1 MSKFNTF
8 TNHPLIPNSQEYMVV
23 RKYVSIHSE
32 DRDVLKYPNSAEF
45 EIELP
50 QDYLNVLSVRLESWA
65 FPSNYSTFSQ
75 LNKNITMSF
84 QITDTSVPICI
95 SDFYPYNMYLAV
107 YNNIQNFYSIT
118 IESGYYTPQQMVTE
132 LTNKF
137 NEAVTNYIYTYF
149 IANITDP
156 VELQTYIDRLTA
168 IGGGYTDFVIVY
180 NEVTQKIWFG
190 NKNATFVLLN
200 VDNSTPYIL
209 DSNDK
214 FIPNPSFTSAQCPP
228 SKTQLPDYTN
238 WVLPSYL
245 VLPRTPVTSTS
256 TSIYPR
262 FYYGDV
268 VPGDKG
274 YWLQHNPDAPDCSLN
289 YIEAN
294 YKINI
299 MGPAYF
305 YMDLTN
311 LNNIDETNP
320 YNLSNFTL
328 HTNETNS
335 RVNASFAKIEI
346 PYTADS
352 CVQCCENNR
361 AYKIYNPPAERI
373 RKIKLRMR
381 YHNGQLVNFGSSEY
395 SFTLEFTLYNAQQSK
410 KYNNYIPENNI
421 FT

>member
-1 MSKFNTF
+1 MSKYNTF
-8 TNHPLIPNSQEYMVV
+8 TNHPLIPNSQEYMVI

-50 QDYLNVLSVRLESWA
+50 QDYLNVLAIRLESWA

-84 QITDTSVPICI
+84 QITNTTSPTTFNDLEYYI
-95 SDFYPYNMYLAV
+95 YLAV
-107 YNNIQNFYSIT
+107 YNNIQNSYSIT
-118 IESGYYTPQQMVTE
+118 IEEGYYTPQQMVTE

-149 IANITDP
+149 VTNSINPTFIT
-156 VELQTYIDRLTA
+156 ELEAL
-168 IGGGYTDFVIVY
+168 GGYSQFVIVY

-200 VDNSTPYIL
+200 IDNNSPYVL
-209 DSNDK
+209 DSNDT
-214 FIPNPSFTSAQCPP
+214 IMRNPSFTSNPCPP
-228 SKTQLPDYTN
+228 SKTQLPSYIN
-238 WVLPSYL
+238 WGLPAYL
-245 VLPRTPVTSTS
+245 GLPRTPVTST
-256 TSIYPR
+256 TTGTLPR

-268 VPGDKG
+268 VAGDGG
-274 YWLQHNPDAPDCSLN
+274 YWLKPLSSLPLDFSLN
-289 YIEAN
+289 YIESDF
-294 YKINI
+294 KINI
-299 MGPAYF
+299 RGADYF
-305 YMDLTN
+305 YMDITQ

-320 YNLSNFTL
+320 FNLSNFAL

-335 RVNASFAKIEI
+335 RVNSSFAKIAI
-346 PYTADS
+346 AYQANS
-352 CVQCCENNR
+352 CDQCFENNR
-361 AYKIYNPPAERI
+361 AYKIYNPPAERM

-381 YHNGQLVNFGSSEY
+381 YHNGQLVNFGSSDY

-410 KYNNYIPENNI
+410 KYNNYIPENNV

>member
-1 MSKFNTF
+1 MSKYNTF
-8 TNHPLIPNSQEYMVV
+8 TNHPLIPNSQEYMVI

-50 QDYLNVLSVRLESWA
+50 QDYLNVLAIRLESWA

-84 QITDTSVPICI
+84 QITNTTSPTTFNDLEYYI
-95 SDFYPYNMYLAV
+95 YTAV
-107 YNNIQNFYSIT
+107 YNNIQNSYSIT
-118 IESGYYTPQQMVTE
+118 IEEGYYTPQQMVTE

-149 IANITDP
+149 ADNG
-156 VELQTYIDRLTA
+156 LSLYISPLEA
-168 IGGGYTDFVIVY
+168 LGGYSQFVIVY

-200 VDNSTPYIL
+200 IDNNSPYVL
-209 DSNDK
+209 DSNDT
-214 FIPNPSFTSAQCPP
+214 IMRNPSFTSNPCPP
-228 SKTQLPDYTN
+228 SKTQLPSYIN
-238 WVLPSYL
+238 WGLPAYL
-245 VLPRTPVTSTS
+245 GLPRTPVTST
-256 TSIYPR
+256 TTGTLPR

-268 VPGDKG
+268 VAGDGG
-274 YWLQHNPDAPDCSLN
+274 YWLKPLSSLPLDFSLN
-289 YIEAN
+289 YIESDF
-294 YKINI
+294 KINI
-299 MGPAYF
+299 RGADYF
-305 YMDLTN
+305 YMDITQ

-320 YNLSNFTL
+320 FNLSNFAL

-335 RVNASFAKIEI
+335 RVNSSFAKIAI
-346 PYTADS
+346 PYQANS
-352 CVQCCENNR
+352 CDQCFENNR
-361 AYKIYNPPAERI
+361 AYKIYNPPAERM

-381 YHNGQLVNFGSSEY
+381 YHNGQLVNFGSSDY

-410 KYNNYIPENNI
+410 KYNNYIPENNV

>member
-8 TNHPLIPNSQEYMVV
+8 TNHPLIPNSQEYMVI

-50 QDYLNVLSVRLESWA
+50 QDYVNVLAIRLESWS

-84 QITDTSVPICI
+84 QITNTTPPTVGYYDLNY
-95 SDFYPYNMYLAV
+95 FMYLAV
-107 YNNIQNFYSIT
+107 YENIQHFYSIT
-118 IESGYYTPQQMVTE
+118 IDSGYYTPQQMVTE

-137 NEAVTNYIYTYF
+137 NEALTNYIYTYF
-149 IANITDP
+149 VNNPSIVPPEFIP
-156 VELQTYIDRLTA
+156 LLTA

-200 VDNSTPYIL
+200 VDNNSQYLL

-214 FIPNPSFTSAQCPP
+214 IIPNPSFTSAQCPP
-228 SKTQLPDYTN
+228 SKIQLPDYTN
-238 WVLPSYL
+238 WGLPSYL
-245 VLPRTPVTSTS
+245 GLPRTPITSTPTS
-256 TSIYPR
+256 TYPR

-268 VPGDKG
+268 VAGDGG
-274 YWLQHNPDAPDCSLN
+274 YWLLHNLSTPDCSLN
-289 YIEAN
+289 YIEAD

-299 MGPAYF
+299 SGPDYF
-305 YMDLTN
+305 YMDLAQ

-335 RVNASFAKIEI
+335 RVNASFAKITI
-346 PYTADS
+346 PYQADS
-352 CVQCCENNR
+352 CNQCFENNR
-361 AYKIYNPPAERI
+361 AYKIYNPPAERM

-381 YHNGQLVNFGSSEY
+381 YHNGQLVNFGGTDY

-410 KYNNYIPENNI
+410 KYNNYIPENNT

>member
-8 TNHPLIPNSQEYMVV
+8 TNHPLIPNSQEYTVI

-32 DRDVLKYPNSAEF
+32 DRDILKYPNSAEF

-50 QDYLNVLSVRLESWA
+50 QDYVNVLSIRLESWS

-84 QITDTSVPICI
+84 QIINTTPPTTFNYLAYYI
-95 SDFYPYNMYLAV
+95 YLAV
-107 YNNIQNFYSIT
+107 YENIQNIYSIT
-118 IESGYYTPQQMVTE
+118 IEQGYYTPQQMVTE

-137 NEAVTNYIYTYF
+137 NEVMTNYIYTFFVNNPLSVPLEYITQF
-149 IANITDP
+149 ANI
-156 VELQTYIDRLTA
+156 
-168 IGGGYTDFVIVY
+168 GGYSEFVIVY

-200 VDNSTPYIL
+200 VDNNSQYVL

-214 FIPNPSFTSAQCPP
+214 IIPNPSFTSAQCPP

-238 WVLPSYL
+238 WGLPSYL
-245 VLPRTPVTSTS
+245 GLPRRPVTSTTTS
-256 TSIYPR
+256 TSPR

-268 VPGDKG
+268 VVGDKG
-274 YWLQHNPDAPDCSLN
+274 YWLNHSLLVPDCSLN
-289 YIEAN
+289 YIEAD

-299 MGPAYF
+299 CGPDYF
-305 YMDLTN
+305 YIDLAQF
-311 LNNIDETNP
+311 NNIDETNP

-335 RVNASFAKIEI
+335 RVNASFAKIAV
-346 PYTADS
+346 PYQANS
-352 CVQCCENNR
+352 CDQCFENNNNR
-361 AYKIYNPPAERI
+361 AYKIYNPPAERM

-381 YHNGQLVNFGSSEY
+381 YHNGQLVNFGSSDY